1 MTVTSYS
8 EVPKAA
14 RRLPL
19 EGQVE
24 VAEALLRNLS
34 FALRSKP
41 TESRGELIP
50 YKHRSERRLL

>member
-8 EVPKAA
+8 EVLKAA

-24 VAEALLRNLS
+24 VAEALLRMK
-34 FALRSKP
+34 SKRP
-41 TESRGELIP
+41 LMNC
-50 YKHRSERRLL
+50 